1 MKIIDVRRLLSTAVA
16 GCALLLAAPCATALD
31 SLKVIVPAAPGGGW
45 DQTGRALQAALQAD
59 KIVPRVTVDNKGGA
73 GGTIGLAQFITSS
86 KGDANTML
94 IGGMVISA
102 PNWRIPGRS
111 GAGIIEAAVDEG
123 TGGPG
128 QGQPGQRGLGR
139 RFRRR

>member
-1 MKIIDVRRLLSTAVA
+1 MKFVDVRRFLSTAIA
-16 GCALLLAAPCATALD
+16 SGALLLATPCATALD

-86 KGDANTML
+86 KGDGNTML
-94 IGGMVISA
+94 IGGLFCTIAPTITAPATTSAFGSPLLALTNCARPMVPPA
-102 PNWRIPGRS
+102 PPLFS
-111 GAGIIEAAVDEG
+111 
-123 TGGPG
+123 
-128 QGQPGQRGLGR
+128 
-139 RFRRR
+139 